1 MDVRWNEASKS
12 AEEEGDRLEERAREG
27 PRHSKWVTEIDI
39 RITFCYWSFQLKLF
53 VVHVIE

>member
-27 PRHSKWVTEIDI
+27 PRNSKWATGIYI
-39 RITFCYWSFQLKLF
+39 LHF
-53 VVHVIE
+53 VIGVFS